1 MTPSTHASTL
11 RKSMNLLNFLIFIF
25 IGLLVIAYSYQF
37 FSIEKKLT
45 TLEDFHNLFDNVL
58 EVRRYEKNYFLQVG
72 SENIE
77 ILMEYLDRIDADISK
92 HEKDIVRVIGLEK
105 FREFRSNLVG
115 YRHIFSTSS
124 RTNGTITPIEK
135 NGVRQK
141 GKALVDLTREL
152 LDNKQLRIRNSF
164 KFTISSFILIT
175 GVFFLFIIIGL
186 RLQAKSVLDRIAFVQ
201 QATRSILN
209 GNFKPLD
216 YHSPQ
221 QDEITDLIRDFNTM
235 ASELDNR
242 QEQLIQSRKL
252 AAIGTFS
259 SGIAHELNNPLNNIS
274 LSAETLREDFL
285 DLSQEEAQEII
296 ADIITETHRASEVV
310 KNILDFSRDK
320 KPLVQLLNIK
330 EILASTKK
338 LIDNELRLNAIWL
351 VIAIPEDLPP
361 IWGDMQKLQQVFLNL
376 FLNAIHVM
384 SKGGLIHIDAQEDPP
399 GHIRIN
405 VNDTGT
411 GIAPENIE
419 HIFDPFYT
427 TKEVGKGTGLGL
439 SIVYGIVKKHG
450 GYIEVK
456 SEMNVGTTF
465 SIILPIASETPPQ
478 VTTSN
483 ASSSY

>member
-1 MTPSTHASTL
+1 MSPATKTSTL
-11 RKSMNLLNFLIFIF
+11 RKSMNLLNFIVFIF

-37 FSIEKKLT
+37 FSMETKLGN
-45 TLEDFHNLFDNVL
+45 LEDFHDLFDNVL
-58 EVRRYEKNYFLQVG
+58 EVRRYEKNYFLHVG

-77 ILMEYLDRIDADISK
+77 KITEYLDRIDADISK
-92 HEKDIVRVIGLEK
+92 QEKDIIRVIGLDK
-105 FREFRSNLVG
+105 FREFRANLDA
-115 YRHIFSTSS
+115 YRRIFTTSS
-124 RTNGTITPIEK
+124 QTNGSNTKIDKE
-135 NGVRQK
+135 NLRQK
-141 GKALVDLTREL
+141 GMKMVDLTREL

-175 GVFFLFIIIGL
+175 GIFFLFIIIGL

-201 QATRSILN
+201 RATKSIIA
-209 GNFKPLD
+209 GNFKPID
-216 YHSPQ
+216 YHTPQ

-235 ASELDNR
+235 AYELDTR

-274 LSAETLREDFL
+274 LSADTLHENFDDLTREEFH
-285 DLSQEEAQEII
+285 EII
-296 ADIITETHRASEVV
+296 TDIINETHRASEVV
-310 KNILDFSRDK
+310 KNILDFSRDQ
-320 KPLVQLLNIK
+320 KPVVQLLNIK
-330 EILASTKK
+330 EVVASTKK

-351 VIAIPEDLPP
+351 VQVIPANLPP
-361 IWGDMQKLQQVFLNL
+361 VWGEMQKLQQVFLNL

-384 SKGGLIHIDAQEDPP
+384 SKGGLIHVDAQEDPP
-399 GHIRIN
+399 GYIRIN

-411 GIAPENIE
+411 GIEPENIE

-465 SIILPIASETPPQ
+465 SIILPIAAETPPQ
-478 VTTSN
+478 LGNDTPCE
-483 ASSSY
+483 